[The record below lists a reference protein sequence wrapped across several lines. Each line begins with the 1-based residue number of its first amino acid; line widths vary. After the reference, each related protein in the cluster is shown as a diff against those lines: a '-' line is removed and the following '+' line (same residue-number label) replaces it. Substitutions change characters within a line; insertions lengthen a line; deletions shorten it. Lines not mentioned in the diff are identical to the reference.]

1 MVFCVPLPLNMR
13 IAIDEM
19 KTIKKVILVLI
30 VLVIVAALVSL
41 PFLNEAQRMIVAMGA
56 GLGVLNLLGL
66 LFFLNKNSKS
76 PQR

>member
-1 MVFCVPLPLNMR
+1 
-13 IAIDEM
+13 M

-66 LFFLNKNSKS
+66 LFFRNKNSKS
-76 PQR
+76 TQG

>member
-1 MVFCVPLPLNMR
+1 
-13 IAIDEM
+13 M

-66 LFFLNKNSKS
+66 LFFLTQNRKS

>member
-1 MVFCVPLPLNMR
+1 MR
-13 IAIDEM
+13 IAIDKM

>member
-1 MVFCVPLPLNMR
+1 
-13 IAIDEM
+13 M

-66 LFFLNKNSKS
+66 LFFLNKHSKS

>member
-1 MVFCVPLPLNMR
+1 
-13 IAIDEM
+13 M

-76 PQR
+76 SQR

>member
-1 MVFCVPLPLNMR
+1 MR

-30 VLVIVAALVSL
+30 VLVIVAALISL

>member
-1 MVFCVPLPLNMR
+1 MR
-13 IAIDEM
+13 IAIDKM

-56 GLGVLNLLGL
+56 GLGILNLLGL

>member
-1 MVFCVPLPLNMR
+1 
-13 IAIDEM
+13 M
-19 KTIKKVILVLI
+19 KTIKNVILVLI
-30 VLVIVAALVSL
+30 VLVIIAALVSL

>member
-1 MVFCVPLPLNMR
+1 MR
-13 IAIDEM
+13 IAIDKM

-41 PFLNEAQRMIVAMGA
+41 PFLNGAQRMIVAMGA

-66 LFFLNKNSKS
+66 LFFLNKNSKP

>member
-1 MVFCVPLPLNMR
+1 MR
-13 IAIDEM
+13 IAIDKM
-19 KTIKKVILVLI
+19 KTIKRVILVLI

>member
-1 MVFCVPLPLNMR
+1 
-13 IAIDEM
+13 M

-66 LFFLNKNSKS
+66 LFFLNKNCKS

>member
-1 MVFCVPLPLNMR
+1 MR
-13 IAIDEM
+13 IAIDKM

-56 GLGVLNLLGL
+56 GLGVLNLLGI

>member
-1 MVFCVPLPLNMR
+1 MR
-13 IAIDEM
+13 IAIDKM

-41 PFLNEAQRMIVAMGA
+41 PVLNEAQRMIVAMGA

>member
-1 MVFCVPLPLNMR
+1 
-13 IAIDEM
+13 M

-56 GLGVLNLLGL
+56 GLGILNLLGL

>member
-1 MVFCVPLPLNMR
+1 
-13 IAIDEM
+13 M
-19 KTIKKVILVLI
+19 KTIKRVILVLI

>member
-1 MVFCVPLPLNMR
+1 MR
-13 IAIDEM
+13 IAIDKM

-30 VLVIVAALVSL
+30 VLVIVAALVSF

>member
-1 MVFCVPLPLNMR
+1 
-13 IAIDEM
+13 M

-41 PFLNEAQRMIVAMGA
+41 PVRNEAQRMIVAMGA

>member
-1 MVFCVPLPLNMR
+1 MR
-13 IAIDEM
+13 IAIDKM

-30 VLVIVAALVSL
+30 VLVIIAALVSL

>member
-1 MVFCVPLPLNMR
+1 MR

>member
-1 MVFCVPLPLNMR
+1 MR

-66 LFFLNKNSKS
+66 LFFLNKNSKA

>member
-1 MVFCVPLPLNMR
+1 MPLNMR
-13 IAIDEM
+13 IAIDKM

>member
-1 MVFCVPLPLNMR
+1 MQ
-13 IAIDEM
+13 IAIDKM

>member
-1 MVFCVPLPLNMR
+1 MR

-19 KTIKKVILVLI
+19 KTIKKVIPVLI

>member
-1 MVFCVPLPLNMR
+1 
-13 IAIDEM
+13 M